1 MHAQDTRPA
10 EAEWRES
17 AGRAKTIWDRYVGG
31 NIDTL
36 ARDLAAAS
44 VAMPPAS
51 LGQTLRPKGRKPRQS
66 ADLLAALAKVLTR
79 RLSARRPD
87 LSPAHLEEVLKTH
100 ILVGT
105 PSPFEEA
112 PEVDLNMA
120 RGKALSPALW
130 SFDLWTPGQS
140 GETIVRE
147 FAPVLGLEVAGFVGD
162 LSRDAIEATVYSCP
176 ADGSMH
182 AVTLDIDEIG
192 QGNYTDAAGDIVIPK
207 AAPAKLPGFVNDH
220 VTAQF
225 PGGKLDHGTVVV
237 IEKLDKI
244 TRNTVNVLR
253 NQLLEFFGIT
263 YQKLL
268 RNAEIVVDDT
278 PLEPIDPLFI
288 TPGFRYY
295 DIDADRAQALDPIT
309 IEVKGEDGK
318 EVKGAMEV
326 RFAYMPATF
335 GSIDKTK
342 NASDRKNQN
351 PRFQIMKEYNG
362 IHFYR
367 MGRFLDCVR
376 HTPFHTFVNNDR
388 YFKIEVDFPA
398 VLDEYFNVSTSKQ
411 RVDVSDKIWEKL
423 KEAGLVK
430 AIRALT
436 GKYRTEKKE
445 SDAKSD
451 TVGADG
457 KRASEEAMEET
468 AKVVRA
474 PSPEIRQRQEQRGE
488 AQLKKTAEKRAA
500 ETGQP
505 VGKVEEQLRLE
516 LQGHPYKLGH
526 ENVPGAPFFRVD
538 QLGGSTILLLNTAHR
553 FYTELY
559 MGADTSRAMR
569 AAIEVLLFSIGDCIN
584 GAPEQVRAMYDL
596 ELVEWSKRLD
606 YALLQLTQRVAYD
619 DGEVGDATA
628 EAA

>member
-1 MHAQDTRPA
+1 M
-10 EAEWRES
+10 
-17 AGRAKTIWDRYVGG
+17 
-31 NIDTL
+31 
-36 ARDLAAAS
+36 
-44 VAMPPAS
+44 
-51 LGQTLRPKGRKPRQS
+51 
-66 ADLLAALAKVLTR
+66 
-79 RLSARRPD
+79 
-87 LSPAHLEEVLKTH
+87 
-100 ILVGT
+100 
-105 PSPFEEA
+105 
-112 PEVDLNMA
+112 
-120 RGKALSPALW
+120 
-130 SFDLWTPGQS
+130 
-140 GETIVRE
+140 
-147 FAPVLGLEVAGFVGD
+147 
-162 LSRDAIEATVYSCP
+162 
-176 ADGSMH
+176 
-182 AVTLDIDEIG
+182 
-192 QGNYTDAAGDIVIPK
+192 
-207 AAPAKLPGFVNDH
+207 
-220 VTAQF
+220 
-225 PGGKLDHGTVVV
+225 VV

-326 RFAYMPATF
+326 RFAYMPGTF

-367 MGRFLDCVR
+367 MGRFLDCVG

-436 GKYRTEKKE
+436 GKYRSEKKRERCEERYRGRGRQTRIGRSYGGNRE
-445 SDAKSD
+445 SSA
-451 TVGADG
+451 
-457 KRASEEAMEET
+457 RAIAGN
-468 AKVVRA
+468 
-474 PSPEIRQRQEQRGE
+474 P
-488 AQLKKTAEKRAA
+488 
-500 ETGQP
+500 
-505 VGKVEEQLRLE
+505 
-516 LQGHPYKLGH
+516 
-526 ENVPGAPFFRVD
+526 
-538 QLGGSTILLLNTAHR
+538 
-553 FYTELY
+553 
-559 MGADTSRAMR
+559 
-569 AAIEVLLFSIGDCIN
+569 
-584 GAPEQVRAMYDL
+584 
-596 ELVEWSKRLD
+596 
-606 YALLQLTQRVAYD
+606 
-619 DGEVGDATA
+619 ATA
-628 EAA
+628 GAAWRSPAKKDG